1 MEEAERICR
10 CHNADGAME
19 YWLEPDELAA
29 LRREIRVDP
38 YWVPPG
44 WKRGDPV
51 SADGYA
57 LKAKMRV
64 EELSKELAGLK
75 RSPFPLLLSS
85 SDLLLRCLLAWSSR
99 PCRDLCKQ

>member
-75 RSPFPLLLSS
+75 RILILQMWQLLFQIVNF
-85 SDLLLRCLLAWSSR
+85 RKR
-99 PCRDLCKQ
+99 RKKEYI

>member
-1 MEEAERICR
+1 
-10 CHNADGAME
+10 ME

-29 LRREIRVDP
+29 LRREVGADP

-57 LKAKMRV
+57 LKAKMQV
-64 EELSKELAGLK
+64 EELSKELAGVKSAPFDLQSAAWPQRK
-75 RSPFPLLLSS
+75 RDIKQTMGRRGYAL
-85 SDLLLRCLLAWSSR
+85 DLIVPAE
-99 PCRDLCKQ
+99 PV

>member
-75 RSPFPLLLSS
+75 REV
-85 SDLLLRCLLAWSSR
+85 SDEGSCEGDTAADDGGR
-99 PCRDLCKQ
+99 

>member
-1 MEEAERICR
+1 MVCLDHILKHAGGATEEAERIRR

-29 LRREIRVDP
+29 LRREVGADP

-57 LKAKMRV
+57 LNVKMQV
-64 EELSKELAGLK
+64 EELSKELAGVK
-75 RSPFPLLLSS
+75 S
-85 SDLLLRCLLAWSSR
+85 
-99 PCRDLCKQ
+99 